1 MQYRESQ
8 SGSFPRFQH
17 PSTRCVYESQ
27 DYPAGR
33 SRKESEKSKRSYLF
47 TFEMNFPKLI
57 MKWTILWT
65 EYFSGNRDAVHG
77 DMEDQDWHR
86 QNTHDRHPCSTKTM
100 EDTNDSTTAVF
111 AEESAK
117 KNNGKYLPPHKR
129 IQCAY
134 DNSVEG
140 ESRTGS
146 RFNNLHSQVY
156 RKSHS
161 HLHHYAVEN
170 QGSGNVDKCGPMDN
184 LKSASSEQWQ
194 HHSSSQNPSGDQSS
208 VLQGLHPSRETVPR
222 SPQKTAQAT
231 RVLEREPSGCNLLIA
246 PSSTESTPTS
256 SLPRCG
262 RFYQQQDREFDPVP
276 VDWKTAFQERCR
288 DYGVDYIDSHCH
300 IDFLFNRIDFRGKWS
315 DFQAQNAETFPPSYH
330 GCVAVFC
337 NPNSF
342 KSEGKVDYKTWKNF
356 TRTQQLH
363 IFNSVSRCPCSTCNY
378 YHLLFINT

>member
-1 MQYRESQ
+1 M
-8 SGSFPRFQH
+8 
-17 PSTRCVYESQ
+17 
-27 DYPAGR
+27 
-33 SRKESEKSKRSYLF
+33 
-47 TFEMNFPKLI
+47 
-57 MKWTILWT
+57 
-65 EYFSGNRDAVHG
+65 HG

-140 ESRTGS
+140 ESRTAS

-231 RVLEREPSGCNLLIA
+231 RVLEREPSGCNLLMA

-342 KSEGKVDYKTWKNF
+342 KSEGKVDYKT
-356 TRTQQLH
+356 
-363 IFNSVSRCPCSTCNY
+363 
-378 YHLLFINT
+378 